1 MVIKCPDGTE
11 NCGFGTPATVTAGPS
26 TVELTTTISSLT
38 VNLKCGIAGSTSAS
52 CTQIYTGAASLL
64 TTGSGIDGASTT
76 TWTSSAT
83 IGSGSVTYLPV
94 TITAGVASI
103 SSTNKLSNASTT
115 HTGGIGHAPTPFGQG
130 LVAGL
135 IANAAVLMV

>member
-94 TITAGVASI
+94 TITAGVAST
-103 SSTNKLSNASTT
+103 STKPANTSTT
-115 HTGGIGHAPTPFGQG
+115 HTGGIGHAPTPLGRA
-130 LVAGL
+130 LAAGL
-135 IANAAVLMV
+135 IANAAILLV

>member
-26 TVELTTTISSLT
+26 TVELTTTINSLT
-38 VNLKCGIAGSTSAS
+38 VNVKCGITGSTSAS
-52 CTQIYTGAASLL
+52 CTQIYTGAASIL

-94 TITAGVASI
+94 AITAGVASTGTK
-103 SSTNKLSNASTT
+103 SSNASTT
-115 HTGGIGHAPTPFGQG
+115 HTGGLGYAPTPLGHA
-130 LVAGL
+130 LAAGL
-135 IANAAVLMV
+135 IVNAAILLV